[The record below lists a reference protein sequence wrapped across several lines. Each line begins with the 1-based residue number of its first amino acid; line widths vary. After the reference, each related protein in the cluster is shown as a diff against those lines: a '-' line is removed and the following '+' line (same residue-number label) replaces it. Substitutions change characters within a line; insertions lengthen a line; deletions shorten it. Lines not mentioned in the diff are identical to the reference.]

1 MKNRQKKTQRQ
12 VPVTDKKTGTTQ
24 YRDAPEIGRNISNKG
39 EEVVSHSLDIG
50 SSDDV
55 GSEPSKNN
63 SVSDSKAIEKKQ
75 SETLEQFIEAYFTGK
90 VKTLSN
96 DRIRK
101 LKKHI
106 FDGERREQL
115 VILAIKNDIS
125 LELSRRLLTMLEQ
138 LGAYSSFQHTVSDFV
153 RDAVIRHPIMVPFK
167 AELWFPLHGEPDEAH
182 LNELY
187 ESIGAGGNVKAETKP
202 DEGNESEC
210 VKKSASDLQ
219 RARLNAFFLAVIW
232 RYSKKTLSFSELVR
246 VLRST
251 AYKSESDD
259 IEGGAL
265 DYLMST
271 QAKDRSSVANLMQW
285 YTQQADYDRNAAET
299 ARRRSENLQQQLEE
313 SKQFLV
319 LAQNDIEGLK
329 EEIAGLRIQLEAAHE
344 KERVQGIHM
353 RADQQSQK
361 GRTLRILEEEI
372 PILGDCL
379 KALERDPPKV
389 EVAKHLMGSALEKLS
404 NELSELKGD
413 A

>member
-1 MKNRQKKTQRQ
+1 MKNHHKKKQRQ
-12 VPVTDKKTGTTQ
+12 VPVTDKKTGATE
-24 YRDAPEIGRNISNKG
+24 YRDAPEIGRNLAIKIDETVTHSA
-39 EEVVSHSLDIG
+39 EV
-50 SSDDV
+50 SSMVNV
-55 GSEPSKNN
+55 GTEPSNAHIAT
-63 SVSDSKAIEKKQ
+63 DSKAAEKKQ
-75 SETLEQFIEAYFTGK
+75 AETLEQFIEAYFTGK

-96 DRIRK
+96 DRVRK

-106 FDGERREQL
+106 FDGDRRDQL

-153 RDAVIRHPIMVPFK
+153 RDAVMRHPIMVPFK

-187 ESIGAGGNVKAETKP
+187 ESIGTGRNVKAETKP
-202 DEGNESEC
+202 DEGSESDGAR
-210 VKKSASDLQ
+210 KSASDLQ

-251 AYKSESDD
+251 AYKAESDD

-271 QAKDRSSVANLMQW
+271 QAKDRSSVAILMQW
-285 YTQQADYDRNAAET
+285 YTEQADYDRNAAET
-299 ARRRSENLQQQLEE
+299 ARRRSENLQQQLDE

-329 EEIAGLRIQLEAAHE
+329 EEVAGLRIQLDAAHE

-404 NELSELKGD
+404 NELSELKGGE
-413 A
+413 